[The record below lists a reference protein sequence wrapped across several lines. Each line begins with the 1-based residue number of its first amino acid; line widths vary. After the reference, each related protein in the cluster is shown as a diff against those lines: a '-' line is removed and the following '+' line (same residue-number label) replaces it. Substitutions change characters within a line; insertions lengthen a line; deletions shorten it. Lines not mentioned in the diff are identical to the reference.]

1 VSILSKKRVIVNG
14 AAGRMGKTIC
24 HMVINEENYE
34 LVGAVDVINTGQNI
48 FKFLGIDSKKE
59 LYINDDIVE
68 EIQHKDADVVIDF
81 TNPEV
86 VMENIKKVLKTKTN
100 MVVGTTGFDQ
110 ESLKVVEDL
119 AKKYDT
125 SIMIAPNFAL
135 GAVMMMEFSKKAA
148 KFFNQAEIVELHH
161 DGKMDAPS
169 GTAVKTAEMIAENR
183 DKPEAK
189 ASRKFIENLAGA
201 RGAEFDDIHIHSVRL
216 QGLVA
221 HQEVIFGGE
230 GQTLKIRHDS
240 IDRESF
246 MPGIK
251 LAVNNIDELDG
262 LVYGLEK
269 IMDI

>member
-1 VSILSKKRVIVNG
+1 MSKKRIIVNG

-24 HMVINEENYE
+24 QMVINQDNYE
-34 LVGAVDVINTGQNI
+34 LVGAVDVINRGQDI

-59 LYINDDIVE
+59 LYINEDVVE
-68 EIQHKDADVVIDF
+68 EIEHKDPDVVIDF

-86 VMENIKKVLKTKTN
+86 VMDNIKKVLKTRTN

-110 ESLKVVEDL
+110 DSLKTVEEL
-119 AKKYDT
+119 AKKHET

-148 KFFNQAEIVELHH
+148 QFFNQAEIVELHH

-169 GTAVKTAEMIAENR
+169 GTAVKTAEMIAEHR
-183 DKPEAK
+183 EKPKDKVK
-189 ASRKFIENLAGA
+189 RKFIENLTGA

-221 HQEVIFGGE
+221 HQEVIFGGQ

-240 IDRESF
+240 VDRKSF

-251 LAVNNIDELDG
+251 LAVNNIDDLDG

-269 IMDI
+269 IMEI

>member
-1 VSILSKKRVIVNG
+1 MDKKRIIVNG
-14 AAGRMGKTIC
+14 ALGRMGKTIC
-24 HMVINEENYE
+24 KMVIKEPNFN
-34 LVGAVDVINTGQNI
+34 LVGAVDVVEKGKDL
-48 FKFLGIDSKKE
+48 FKFLNVKSEKE
-59 LYINDDIVE
+59 LYITDDIVQ
-68 EIQHKDADVVIDF
+68 EINDKKADIVIDF

-86 VMENIKKVLKTKTN
+86 VMDNIKKVLNTKTH

-110 ESLKVVEDL
+110 SDLKQVREWT
-119 AKKYDT
+119 KENDT

-148 KFFNQAEIVELHH
+148 QFFDQAEIIELHH

-169 GTAVKTAEMIAENR
+169 GTAVKTAEMIAKNR
-183 DKPEAK
+183 EKPKEK
-189 ASRKFIENLAGA
+189 ANRKFIEKLKGA
-201 RGAEFDDIHIHSVRL
+201 RGADFDDIHIHSVRL

-240 IDRESF
+240 IDRQSF

-251 LAVNNIDELDG
+251 LAVNKIEELDG
-262 LVYGLEK
+262 LVYGLDE

>member
-1 VSILSKKRVIVNG
+1 MKILNKKRIIVSG

-24 HMVINEENYE
+24 RMVIAENDYE
-34 LVGAVDVINTGQNI
+34 LVGAVDVIETGTDI
-48 FKFLGIDSKKE
+48 YKILGIKSKKE

-68 EIQHKDADVVIDF
+68 EIDHKGPDVVIDF

-86 VMENIKKVLKTKTN
+86 VMDNIKKVLKTKTK

-110 ESLKVVEDL
+110 SDL
-119 AKKYDT
+119 EEVRELSKKYDT
-125 SIMIAPNFAL
+125 QIMIAPNFAL

-148 KFFNQAEIVELHH
+148 KYFNQAEIIELHH

-169 GTAVKTAEMIAENR
+169 GTSVKTAEMISESR
-183 DKPEAK
+183 EKPKAK
-189 ASRKFIENLAGA
+189 TDRKFIEKLKGA
-201 RGAEFDDIHIHSVRL
+201 RGADFDDIHIHSVRL

-240 IDRESF
+240 IDRQSF

-251 LAVNNIDELDG
+251 MAVNKIDELEG
-262 LVYGLEK
+262 LIYGLDE

>member
-1 VSILSKKRVIVNG
+1 MKRIIVNG

-24 HMVINEENYE
+24 NMVINEENYE
-34 LVGAVDVINTGQNI
+34 LVGAVDVINTGKDI
-48 FKFLGIDSKKE
+48 FKFLGINSKKE

-68 EIQHKDADVVIDF
+68 EIEHKDADVVIDF

-86 VMENIKKVLKTKTN
+86 VMENIKDVLKTKTN

-110 ESLKVVEDL
+110 DSLKVVEEL
-119 AKKYDT
+119 AKKYET

-183 DKPEAK
+183 EKPENK
-189 ASRKFIENLAGA
+189 VKRKFIENLEGA
-201 RGAEFDDIHIHSVRL
+201 RGAKFDDIHIHSVRL
-216 QGLVA
+216 KGLVA

-240 IDRESF
+240 VDRESF

-251 LAVNNIDELDG
+251 LAVNNIEEMDG
-262 LVYGLEK
+262 LVYGLEN

>member
-1 VSILSKKRVIVNG
+1 MSKKRIIVSG
-14 AAGRMGKTIC
+14 AVGRMGKTIC
-24 HMVINEENYE
+24 KMVIDEGDYE
-34 LVGAVDVINTGQNI
+34 LVGAVDVVNQGDDIFNI
-48 FKFLGIDSKKE
+48 LGIESKKE
-59 LYINDDIVE
+59 LYIKNDLVQ
-68 EIQHKDADVVIDF
+68 EIDDKEAEVVIDF

-86 VMENIKKVLKTKTN
+86 VMKNIEKVLQTETN

-110 ESLKVVEDL
+110 QDLKQVKEWSNQFN
-119 AKKYDT
+119 T
-125 SIMIAPNFAL
+125 SIFIAPNFAL

-148 KFFNQAEIVELHH
+148 KFFDQAEIVELHH

-169 GTAVKTAEMIAENR
+169 GTAVTTAEMIAANR
-183 DKPEAK
+183 SKPKEKVDK
-189 ASRKFIENLAGA
+189 KFIEKLEGA

-221 HQEVIFGGE
+221 HQEVIFGGK

-240 IDRESF
+240 INRESF

-251 LAVNNIDELDG
+251 LAVNKVAELDG
-262 LVYGLEK
+262 LVYGLDK

>member
-1 VSILSKKRVIVNG
+1 MKNLYKKKIIVSG
-14 AAGRMGKTIC
+14 AVGRMGKTIC
-24 HMVINEENYE
+24 KMVINEDSYE
-34 LVGAVDVINTGQNI
+34 LVGAVDVIEQGNDI
-48 FKFLGIDSKKE
+48 YSLLGMESKEE
-59 LYINDDIVE
+59 LYINNDLVE
-68 EIQHKDADVVIDF
+68 EINGKKADVVIDF

-86 VMENIKKVLKTKTN
+86 VMKNIEKVLKTKTN

-110 ESLKVVEDL
+110 ADLKKVRKWANE
-119 AKKYDT
+119 YDT

-135 GAVMMMEFSKKAA
+135 GAVMMMEFSRKAA
-148 KFFNQAEIVELHH
+148 QFFKQAEIIELHH

-169 GTAVKTAEMIAENR
+169 GTAVKTAEMISESR
-183 DKPEAK
+183 EKPKEK
-189 ASRKFIENLAGA
+189 VNKKFIEKLKGA
-201 RGAEFDDIHIHSVRL
+201 RGAKLDDIHIHSVRL

-240 IDRESF
+240 INRESF

-251 LAVNNIDELDG
+251 LAVNKIEKLKG
-262 LVYGLEK
+262 LVYGLDQ

>member
-1 VSILSKKRVIVNG
+1 MKNLSNKRIIVSG
-14 AAGRMGKTIC
+14 AVGRMGKTIC
-24 HMVINEENYE
+24 KMVINENDYE
-34 LVGAVDVINTGQNI
+34 LVGAVDVTKQGNDI
-48 FKFLGIDSKKE
+48 FDLLGIDSKKE
-59 LYINDDIVE
+59 LYINGDLVQ
-68 EIQHKDADVVIDF
+68 EINDKQADVVIDF

-86 VMENIKKVLKTKTN
+86 VMNNIEKVLKTQTK

-110 ESLKVVEDL
+110 ADLKQVRKWADE
-119 AKKYDT
+119 YET

-148 KFFNQAEIVELHH
+148 QFFKQAEIVELHH
-161 DGKMDAPS
+161 DGKIDAPS
-169 GTAVKTAEMIAENR
+169 GTAVKTAEMISESR
-183 DKPEAK
+183 EKPKEK
-189 ASRKFIENLAGA
+189 VNKKFIEKLKGA
-201 RGAEFDDIHIHSVRL
+201 RGAKLDDIHIHSVRL

-240 IDRESF
+240 IDRQSF

-251 LAVNNIDELDG
+251 LAVNKIEELDG
-262 LVYGLEK
+262 LVYGLDE